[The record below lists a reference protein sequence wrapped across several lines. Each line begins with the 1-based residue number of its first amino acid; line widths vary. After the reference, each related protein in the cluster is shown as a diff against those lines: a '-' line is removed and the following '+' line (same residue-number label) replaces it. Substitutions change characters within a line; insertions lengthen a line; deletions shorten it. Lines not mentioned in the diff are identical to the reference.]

1 MNFVIMNL
9 IGKQFIKVP
18 EFFIKPCPSSSIGIV
33 YVSDLS
39 GLKIWNLSDI
49 VMKCIMFPYS
59 IGFVVYPFLHNSLN
73 IVRNR
78 PTVRA
83 VYCTNHKLYNGL
95 TCSVDRWNGFNMV
108 LV

>member
-1 MNFVIMNL
+1 MAVKI
-9 IGKQFIKVP
+9 IGKQFTTVQ

-59 IGFVVYPFLHNSLN
+59 NGFVVYPSLHNS
-73 IVRNR
+73 
-78 PTVRA
+78 
-83 VYCTNHKLYNGL
+83 
-95 TCSVDRWNGFNMV
+95 
-108 LV
+108 